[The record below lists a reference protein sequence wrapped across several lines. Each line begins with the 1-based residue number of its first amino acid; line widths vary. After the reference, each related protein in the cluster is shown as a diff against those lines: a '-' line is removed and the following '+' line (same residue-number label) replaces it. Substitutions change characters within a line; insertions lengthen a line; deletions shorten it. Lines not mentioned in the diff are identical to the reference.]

1 MNLRLSTKDKPVL
14 EFTSLTRPGMKYL
27 YTLLFYAALLYAFE
41 LKGQDLAIKP
51 VKMQWTVGDT
61 IREALVYIPE
71 NARAKP
77 VPLIFAYH
85 GHGGTM
91 QNTFRRFRISNFWPE
106 AIFVCPQGLNTPGT
120 LTDKEGRR
128 SGWQS
133 DSGKMDDRDLKFF
146 DNMLRSFKK
155 DYKIDEKRIY
165 VTGHSNGGLFTYLLW
180 AERGDV
186 FAAVAPSGAAALKL
200 IPRLKPKPALHLMG
214 EKDPL
219 VKPVL
224 QKLTYNAILRV
235 NECSGEGER
244 TGDYTTVYKSRSGNP
259 VTLYI
264 HPGGHELPDAAG
276 KAITDFFKQQIKP
289 D

>member
-1 MNLRLSTKDKPVL
+1 MNVRLSTKAKPVL
-14 EFTSLTRPGMKYL
+14 NYFLIRPVMKYL
-27 YTLLFYAALLYAFE
+27 NIFLFYAALIYVFE
-41 LKGQDLAIKP
+41 LKAQNPAIKP
-51 VKMQWTVGDT
+51 VRMLWSVEGTV
-61 IREALVYIPE
+61 REALVYIPE
-71 NARAKP
+71 NARTKA

-91 QNTFRRFRISNFWPE
+91 QNTFRRLRIPNFWPE

-120 LTDKEGRR
+120 LTDKEGRS

-133 DSGKMDDRDLKFF
+133 DSGRMSDRDLKFF

-200 IPRLKPKPALHLMG
+200 ISRLEPKPALHLMG
-214 EKDPL
+214 DKDPL

-224 QKLTYNAILRV
+224 QKLTYNAVLRV
-235 NECSGEGER
+235 NECSGEGEK
-244 TGDYTTVYKSRSGNP
+244 TDDYTTVYKSRSGNP
-259 VTLYI
+259 VALYI

-276 KAITDFFKQQIKP
+276 KVITEFFKQQIRP
-289 D
+289 E